1 MRIFEGIVNRARGRS
16 YEMESPI
23 GWMPCHSDLNWDGL
37 EDFAKADFL
46 QAMSLDRSDW
56 DRVSLS
62 HDELF
67 IRLND
72 RIPKEM
78 LAIKD
83 LTLSALWRSPEHWEM
98 NPDPT

>member
-1 MRIFEGIVNRARGRS
+1 
-16 YEMESPI
+16 
-23 GWMPCHSDLNWDGL
+23 MPRFHDLDWTGL
-37 EDFAKADFL
+37 EDFSEADYL
-46 QAMSLDRSDW
+46 EAMSIDRDDW
-56 DRVSLS
+56 DNEILS

-78 LAIKD
+78 IDIRD
-83 LTLSALWRSPEHWEM
+83 LTLSALWRSPHHWEM

>member
-1 MRIFEGIVNRARGRS
+1 MRVLEGIVNRARGRS
-16 YEMESPI
+16 YGLESPI
-23 GWMPCHSDLNWDGL
+23 GWMPRHGDLNWDGL
-37 EDFAKADFL
+37 EDFAEADFL

-56 DRVSLS
+56 DRESLS

-98 NPDPT
+98 NPGPT